1 MDLFGDGDA
10 DLFGGTDI
18 QIQPPR
24 VLMSLH
30 AEYYDLM
37 WSGAKIFEYR
47 KRYIDGPS
55 TWYVYLNAPVSR
67 LTAVIDLDRP
77 ITGSPT
83 EIADLAERAR
93 TGNGPSVLAYL
104 SPAGR
109 GVALPIRHVREYPG
123 VTAEQLTAAL
133 GKWHPPQGYT
143 LIDRHPELAKI
154 CDEFT
159 AATIV
164 RERPI
169 DSRISAVP

>member
-1 MDLFGDGDA
+1 MDLFEGA
-10 DLFGGTDI
+10 DI
-18 QIQPPR
+18 EIRPPR

-37 WSGAKIFEYR
+37 WSGAKVFEYR
-47 KRYIDGPS
+47 KRYGVDGPS

-67 LTAVIDLDRP
+67 LAAVIDLDP
-77 ITGSPT
+77 PVTGSPS

-93 TGNGPSVLAYL
+93 TGNGASVLAYL
-104 SPAGR
+104 EPAGR

-123 VTAEQLTAAL
+123 FTAEQLTAAL

-143 LIDRHPELAKI
+143 MIDRHPALAKI
-154 CDEFT
+154 CDELT

-169 DSRISAVP
+169 ESRIAVVP